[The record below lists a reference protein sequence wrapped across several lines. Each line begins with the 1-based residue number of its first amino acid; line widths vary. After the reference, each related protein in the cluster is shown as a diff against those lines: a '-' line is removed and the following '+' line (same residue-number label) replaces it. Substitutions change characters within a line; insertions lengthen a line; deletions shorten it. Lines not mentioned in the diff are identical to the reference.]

1 MGEQEILSK
10 RLVEIRKKNGYT
22 RKRLAEELGRPY
34 RTITNYE
41 TGEHEPGHKYLIEIS
56 KKFGVTVDY
65 LVGRSDNPHPD
76 TKKNPSMPDEAKKV
90 AEDYL
95 SLDHWGRRV
104 VRSVIDEEKARCED
118 ETRFLQDAAPK
129 EEPKVI
135 PLYTSPAAAGYA
147 SPVFGQDYEPYTLGP
162 EDPKGAEFAV
172 RLQGDSMAPHF
183 PDGSV
188 VFCNR
193 DPLVDGDVGV
203 FYVDGGT
210 VCKQYHKEGE
220 AVYLFSLNRGRAD
233 ADVVLPPGGNR
244 SFVCQGRVITRRR
257 FPVPG
262 R

>member
-1 MGEQEILSK
+1 MPTEK
-10 RLVEIRKKNGYT
+10 PRVT
-22 RKRLAEELGRPY
+22 F
-34 RTITNYE
+34 T
-41 TGEHEPGHKYLIEIS
+41 IS
-56 KKFGVTVDY
+56 KEKLTELEDY
-65 LVGRSDNPHPD
+65 RFEHKIKNQTQAILALIDKGLSDFESEIEKASPM
-76 TKKNPSMPDEAKKV
+76 SDEDAKIL
-90 AEDYL
+90 EDYL
-95 SLDHWGRRV
+95 SLDLWGKRV

-162 EDPKGAEFAV
+162 GDPKGAEFAV
-172 RLQGDSMAPHF
+172 RLQGDSMEPHF

-193 DPLVDGDVGV
+193 DPLADGDVGV
-203 FYVDGGT
+203 FYVDGGS
-210 VCKQYHKEGE
+210 VCKQYHKDGP
-220 AVYLFSLNRGRAD
+220 AVYLFSLNRARAD

-257 FPVPG
+257 FPIPE

>member
-1 MGEQEILSK
+1 MPTEK
-10 RLVEIRKKNGYT
+10 PRVT
-22 RKRLAEELGRPY
+22 F
-34 RTITNYE
+34 T
-41 TGEHEPGHKYLIEIS
+41 IS
-56 KKFGVTVDY
+56 KEKLTELEDY
-65 LVGRSDNPHPD
+65 RFEHKIKNQTQAILALIDKGLSDFESEIE
-76 TKKNPSMPDEAKKV
+76 KAPSMPDEAKKV

-147 SPVFGQDYEPYTLGP
+147 SPVFGQDYKPYTLGP
-162 EDPKGAEFAV
+162 GDPKGAEFAV
-172 RLQGDSMAPHF
+172 RLQGDSMEPDF

-193 DPLVDGDVGV
+193 DPLADGDVGV
-203 FYVDGGT
+203 FYVDGGS
-210 VCKQYHKEGE
+210 VCKQYHKEGP
-220 AVYLFSLNRGRAD
+220 AVYLFSLNRARAD

-244 SFVCQGRVITRRR
+244 SFVCQGRVMTRRR
-257 FPVPG
+257 FPIPK

>member
-1 MGEQEILSK
+1 MATEKPRFSVTFSEESFCKIQKYQKDNAISTQSK
-10 RLVEIRKKNGYT
+10 AVAQLVSMAIDELEKTGALKK
-22 RKRLAEELGRPY
+22 A
-34 RTITNYE
+34 
-41 TGEHEPGHKYLIEIS
+41 
-56 KKFGVTVDY
+56 
-65 LVGRSDNPHPD
+65 
-76 TKKNPSMPDEAKKV
+76 PSMPDEAKKV

-172 RLQGDSMAPHF
+172 RLQGDSMEPDF
-183 PDGSV
+183 PDGSI

-193 DPLVDGDVGV
+193 DPLADGDVGV
-203 FYVDGGT
+203 FYVDGGS
-210 VCKQYHKEGE
+210 VCKQYHKDGP
-220 AVYLFSLNRGRAD
+220 AVYLFSLNRARAD

-257 FPVPG
+257 FPIPK